1 MTDIASHFE
10 TNKFII
16 SESKSNA
23 ISNEVQKEKEKKEPS
38 EQNVED
44 EGNSDINVEEL
55 KQKLSNLLSSNPN
68 LLAGVQVEEFEKDN
82 DKNFHIDF
90 IAAAANNWAA
100 NYNL

>member
-90 IAAAANNWAA
+90 IAAAANN
-100 NYNL
+100 